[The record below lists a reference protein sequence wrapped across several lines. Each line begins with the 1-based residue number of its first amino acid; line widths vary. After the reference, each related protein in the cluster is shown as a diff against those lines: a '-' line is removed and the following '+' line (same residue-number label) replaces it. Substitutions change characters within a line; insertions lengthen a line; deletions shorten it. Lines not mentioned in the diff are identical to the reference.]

1 MKSLSESEVTYSF
14 PKNVKFHSCLV
25 FWANLWFYQQFH
37 CKIYVWRW
45 CEPNLIFFL
54 VISKTLSFQMKKKN
68 QIPKILPVWV
78 FVALR
83 HQQNFEILHLLSSL
97 IPTKFWTKCLRCLIF
112 AQTIVFHTYF
122 MEITTLISIWLQLS
136 HNGWS
141 KLLQIFIKSISLAI
155 LSYHFF

>member
-68 QIPKILPVWV
+68 QIPKILPMWV

-97 IPTKFWTKCLRCLIF
+97 ILTKFWTKCLMPDFCPNNSIPHIFYGNNHFDIHLI
-112 AQTIVFHTYF
+112 A
-122 MEITTLISIWLQLS
+122 
-136 HNGWS
+136 
-141 KLLQIFIKSISLAI
+141 IKP
-155 LSYHFF
+155 